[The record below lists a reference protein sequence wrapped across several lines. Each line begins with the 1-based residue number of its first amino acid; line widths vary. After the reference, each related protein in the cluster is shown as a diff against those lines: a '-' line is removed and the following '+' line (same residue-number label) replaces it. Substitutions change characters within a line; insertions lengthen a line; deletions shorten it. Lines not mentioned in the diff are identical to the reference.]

1 MKALSSVAVSLLLLG
16 LAAGCA
22 HVPGGIAPST
32 LPIDGRDYQ
41 VLGPAKATS
50 SAVYLFGFLPV
61 SGSSSLRDA
70 KEAAIRGKGAD
81 ALIDVTA
88 EAYSQYWILFSKQT
102 IMVEGTAI
110 RFEK

>member
-1 MKALSSVAVSLLLLG
+1 MKSVRFVVLSLLLLG
-16 LAAGCA
+16 FAAGCV
-22 HVPGGIAPST
+22 HIPGGIAPST
-32 LPIDGRDYQ
+32 MPTEGRKYQ

-61 SGSSSLRDA
+61 SGSSSLREA
-70 KEAAIRGKGAD
+70 KEAAIRRHNAD

-110 RFEK
+110 RFTK